1 MTLTTLVITLL
12 RLSAIKRFS
21 AANAEINQKFDLL
34 ANREM
39 RGGGGFQQFPTPLGK
54 IFQTSATWLYFKR
67 YVILVCERFENE

>member
-39 RGGGGFQQFPTPLGK
+39 RGGGGGFNSFPHLWVKFFKQVQLGYILK
-54 IFQTSATWLYFKR
+54 GMIF
-67 YVILVCERFENE
+67 

>member
-34 ANREM
+34 ANHEM
-39 RGGGGFQQFPTPLGK
+39 GGGFNSFPHLWVKFFKQVQLGYILK
-54 IFQTSATWLYFKR
+54 GMIF
-67 YVILVCERFENE
+67 

>member
-21 AANAEINQKFDLL
+21 AANAEINQNLIYWQIVKC
-34 ANREM
+34 
-39 RGGGGFQQFPTPLGK
+39 GGGVQQFPTPLGK

>member
-34 ANREM
+34 ANHEM
-39 RGGGGFQQFPTPLGK
+39 GGGGGFQQFSTPLGK

-67 YVILVCERFENE
+67 YDILVCERFENE

>member
-34 ANREM
+34 ANHEM
-39 RGGGGFQQFPTPLGK
+39 GGGFQQFSTPLGK
-54 IFQTSATWLYFKR
+54 IFQTSATWLHFKR
-67 YVILVCERFENE
+67 YDILVCERFENE

>member
-34 ANREM
+34 ANHEM
-39 RGGGGFQQFPTPLGK
+39 GGGGVFNSFPHLWIKFFKQVQLGYILK
-54 IFQTSATWLYFKR
+54 GMIF
-67 YVILVCERFENE
+67 

>member
-39 RGGGGFQQFPTPLGK
+39 RGGGFQQFPTPLGK

>member
-34 ANREM
+34 ANHEM
-39 RGGGGFQQFPTPLGK
+39 RGGGFNSFPHLWVKFFKQVQLG
-54 IFQTSATWLYFKR
+54 Y
-67 YVILVCERFENE
+67 ILKGMLF